1 MNRTKIVR
9 SAKSSKYNFTPI
21 ANHLI
26 NNPSIGLDTIGLI
39 CYLVSL
45 PEDWII
51 YKENIAKTMAQ
62 RGHGEHK
69 FNRIWKEA
77 KDNGYI
83 IQKKFRRDDG
93 KYDYSYTVSDNI
105 LTTSELSTPG
115 KTTSGLTT
123 SGLSTSGKPP
133 SIQKNNKQKNNKQ
146 NNIIKKETVTNS
158 NPIVTEEIFNAT
170 FNEFF

>member
-1 MNRTKIVR
+1 MNKTKIIR

-26 NNPSIGLDTIGLI
+26 NNPSIGLDTLGLI

-51 YKENIAKTMAQ
+51 YKENVQKTILQ

-83 IQKKFRRDDG
+83 IQKKFRRDDD

-105 LTTSELSTPG
+105 LTTEGLSTPG
-115 KTTSGLTT
+115 LSTSGLTT
-123 SGLSTSGKPP
+123 PGFPTSGKPP
-133 SIQKNNKQKNNKQ
+133 SIQKNNIQKNNKQ
-146 NNIIKKETVTNS
+146 KNINKKETVTNS
-158 NPIVTEEIFNAT
+158 NPIVTEEIFDKT